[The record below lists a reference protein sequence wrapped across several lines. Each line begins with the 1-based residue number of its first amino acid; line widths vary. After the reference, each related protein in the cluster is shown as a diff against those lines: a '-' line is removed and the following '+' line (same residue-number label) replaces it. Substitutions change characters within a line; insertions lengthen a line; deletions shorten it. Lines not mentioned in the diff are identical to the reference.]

1 MRFITKI
8 SQDAALHACTKC
20 DTMQLVPNVN
30 RVGYRSSG
38 QRFMR
43 TRRAWMKKD
52 DGLSELVYE
61 YYESRILFG
70 HYRYGEQLLSVS
82 QICSS
87 FQVGRN
93 TVLAALQKLEE
104 NGYIATEER
113 KVARIAYQGTEEIF
127 KKILRIIS
135 YPAETESWILLEAV
149 SCCLCQCGRQGCKIW
164 DWIHKNLPIRTQS
177 NRTPYQRR

>member
-1 MRFITKI
+1 
-8 SQDAALHACTKC
+8 
-20 DTMQLVPNVN
+20 
-30 RVGYRSSG
+30 
-38 QRFMR
+38 
-43 TRRAWMKKD
+43 MKKD

-113 KVARIAYQGTEEIF
+113 KVARIAYQGTEDIF
-127 KKILRIIS
+127 KKKYCELF
-135 YPAETESWILLEAV
+135 
-149 SCCLCQCGRQGCKIW
+149 
-164 DWIHKNLPIRTQS
+164 
-177 NRTPYQRR
+177 RTPQRRNPGFCSRRSAAVYASVAGRAAKSGTGYTKTYLSEHSPIGHRTSAGETLY